1 MATVIIPTPLRK
13 FTNNTA
19 RLAVSAGTIQD
30 TVNELT
36 LNFPDLKKHLLD
48 EGGNIRSYVN
58 IFVGNDDIRNLQQE
72 HTAVKEDTVI
82 SIVPAIAGGAP
93 DATPSGNGASGTKQG
108 SPAPA
113 VFTKE
118 ELARYDRHIIIP
130 GFGMEAQQK
139 LKAAKVLVIGSG
151 GLGSPVLLYLAAAG
165 VGTIG
170 IVDFDVVDDSN
181 LQRQVLFGV
190 NEIGK
195 PKVEAAKRRLEALN
209 PYINLRIYNTHL
221 NSQNALDIIRD
232 YDVIADGT
240 DNFPTR
246 YLVNDASVLLGK
258 PNVYASIFQ
267 FEGQVSVFNYKD
279 SEGNPGPNYR
289 DLYPTPPPPGLVPS
303 CAEGGVLGVLP
314 GIIGS
319 LQALEV
325 IKVITGVGDTLSGRF
340 YIFDALNFESRT
352 FNIKRREDNPINGKN
367 PTITALIDYEQFC
380 GMRAVEEKS
389 LKEITAKELYDL
401 QVKGEKFQLIDVREP
416 HEYDIV
422 NIGAELIPLGTII
435 DKADSIA
442 GRIDRDKKVILH
454 CKMGGRSAK
463 AIRAL
468 EEKFGF
474 TNLYNLKG
482 GILSYIDEVQPELTK
497 Y

>member
-19 RLAVSAGTIQD
+19 KLVVKANTIQD
-30 TVNELT
+30 TVQELT
-36 LNFPDLKKHLLD
+36 NNFPDLKKHLLD
-48 EGGNIRSYVN
+48 EGGKIRSYVN
-58 IFVGNDDIRNLQQE
+58 IFVGQDDIRNLQQE
-72 HTAVKEDTVI
+72 QTAVKEDTVV
-82 SIVPAIAGGAP
+82 SIIPAIAGGAP
-93 DATPSGNGASGTKQG
+93 ETGVSS
-108 SPAPA
+108 AP
-113 VFTKE
+113 VFSKE
-118 ELARYDRHIIIP
+118 ELARYNRHIIIP

-139 LKAAKVLVIGSG
+139 LKAARVLVIGSG
-151 GLGSPVLLYLAAAG
+151 GLGSPGLLYLAAAG

-181 LQRQVLFGV
+181 LQRQVLFGID
-190 NEIGK
+190 EIGK
-195 PKVEAAKRRLEALN
+195 PKVEAARKRLQALN
-209 PYINLRIYNTHL
+209 PFINIKIYNTHL
-221 NSQNALDIIRD
+221 NSQNALDILKD

-246 YLVNDASVLLGK
+246 YLVNDACVLLGK

-279 SEGNPGPNYR
+279 ADGKPGPNYR
-289 DLYPTPPPPGLVPS
+289 DLYPSPPPPGLVPS

-325 IKVITGVGDTLSGRF
+325 IKVITGVGETLSGRF

-352 FNIKRREDNPINGKN
+352 FTIKVREDNPVNGKN

-380 GMRAVEEKS
+380 GMRAVEEAP
-389 LKEITAKELYDL
+389 LKEITAEELYDW
-401 QVKGEKFQLIDVREP
+401 QVRGEDFQLIDVREP
-416 HEYDIV
+416 HEYEIV
-422 NIGAELIPLGTII
+422 NIGGELIPLGSVAASS
-435 DKADSIA
+435 D
-442 GRIDRDKKVILH
+442 RIDRDRKVVVH
-454 CKMGGRSAK
+454 CKVGGRSAK
-463 AIRAL
+463 AIREL
-468 EEKFGF
+468 QEKFGY
-474 TNLYNLKG
+474 TNLYNLQG
-482 GILSYIDEVQPELTK
+482 GILAYIDEVQPELTR

>member
-19 RLAVSAGTIQD
+19 RLQVRPGTIQD
-30 TVNELT
+30 TVQELT
-36 LNFPDLKKHLLD
+36 VNFPELKKHLLD
-48 EGGNIRSYVN
+48 EQGKIRSYVN
-58 IFVGNDDIRNLQQE
+58 IFVGNDDIRDLQQE
-72 HTAVKEDTVI
+72 RTAVQEGAVV
-82 SIVPAIAGGAP
+82 SIVPAIAGGSPEAA
-93 DATPSGNGASGTKQG
+93 DGQRNGEV
-108 SPAPA
+108 

-118 ELARYDRHIIIP
+118 EYARYNRHIIIP
-130 GFGMEAQQK
+130 GFGLEAQQK
-139 LKAAKVLVIGSG
+139 LKAARVLVIGSG

-190 NEIGK
+190 DSIGQ
-195 PKVEAAKRRLEALN
+195 PKVEAARKRIEALN
-209 PYINLRIYNTHL
+209 PYIRIKVYNTHL
-221 NSQNALDIIRD
+221 NSQNALDILRD

-246 YLVNDASVLLGK
+246 YLVNDAAVLLGK

-267 FEGQVSVFNYKD
+267 FEGQVSVFNYRD
-279 SEGNPGPNYR
+279 ANGILGPNYR

-325 IKVITGVGDTLSGRF
+325 IKVITGVGETLSGRF

-352 FNIKRREDNPINGKN
+352 FTIKPRADNPVNGEN
-367 PTITALIDYEQFC
+367 PTITGLIDYEQFC
-380 GMRAVEEKS
+380 GMRAVEEKP
-389 LKEITAKELYDL
+389 LREITAKELYDW
-401 QVKGEKFQLIDVREP
+401 QVTGEPFQLIDVREP
-416 HEYDIV
+416 HEYAIV
-422 NIGAELIPLGTII
+422 NIGGELIPLGTV
-435 DKADSIA
+435 A
-442 GRIDRDKKVILH
+442 GKSDLIDRDKKVVVH
-454 CKMGGRSAK
+454 CKVGGRSAK
-463 AIRAL
+463 AIREL

-482 GILSYIDEVQPELTK
+482 GILAYIDQVQPELTK

>member
-19 RLAVSAGTIQD
+19 RLQVKPGTIQD
-30 TVNELT
+30 TFQELT

-48 EGGNIRSYVN
+48 ENGKIRAYVN
-58 IFVGNDDIRNLQQE
+58 IFIGNDDIRDLQQE
-72 HTAVKEDTVI
+72 HSAVQEGAVV
-82 SIVPAIAGGAP
+82 SIVPAIAGG
-93 DATPSGNGASGTKQG
+93 SGAGSANGSENG
-108 SPAPA
+108 SANA
-113 VFTKE
+113 GAALFTKE

-139 LKAAKVLVIGSG
+139 LKAAKVLVVGSG

-190 NEIGK
+190 ESVGK
-195 PKVEAAKRRLEALN
+195 PKVEAAKKRLEALN
-209 PYINLRIYNTHL
+209 PYIQLRLYNTHL
-221 NSQNALDIIRD
+221 NSQNALDILRD

-246 YLVNDASVLLGK
+246 YLVNDAAVLLGK
-258 PNVYASIFQ
+258 TNVYASIFQ
-267 FEGQVSVFNYKD
+267 FEGQVSVFNYRNAQ
-279 SEGNPGPNYR
+279 GRFGPNYR

-325 IKVITGVGDTLSGRF
+325 IKVITGVGEPLSGRF

-352 FNIKRREDNPINGKN
+352 FTIKAREDNPINGKN

-380 GMRAVEEKS
+380 GMRAVEEKTM
-389 LKEITAKELYDL
+389 KEITAKELYDW
-401 QVKGEKFQLIDVREP
+401 QVKGEPFQLIDVREP

-422 NIGAELIPLGTII
+422 NIGGTLIPLGTVASH
-435 DKADSIA
+435 ADE
-442 GRIDRDKKVILH
+442 IDRDKKVVIH

-463 AIRAL
+463 AIREL

-482 GILSYIDEVQPELTK
+482 GILAYIDNVQPTLTK